1 MIRKANYSDIAP
13 IVEYLKSVPFDVSRT
28 KLYSA
33 QELYGDFTPG
43 EPGQLD
49 NCLDTQVYRH
59 YLSKGKQTNDIK
71 ESMARTLHD
80 HGVYVA
86 LGEFFRSHN
95 YLKCIG
101 VMGGHAMLR
110 TDAKFRQIVFLTKQ
124 LTEQGFCMLSGGGP
138 GAMEAT
144 HLGAWMAGR
153 NENEVE
159 DTLRILS
166 ASPSFRDPSWLSTA
180 FEVINK
186 YPQTRYES
194 LGIPTWLYGHEPSTP
209 FATHI
214 AKFFENSIRE
224 NHILTLPFGGIIYT
238 PGSAGTMHEI
248 FRDAEQNHYL
258 SYGFSSPMI
267 FLGTKFWTEEIP
279 VYPLLLKLSERGKYK
294 NLSLTLTDEPEEII
308 GQLLSF
314 QSLVQE
320 HPEAFM
326 LQ

>member
-1 MIRKANYSDIAP
+1 
-13 IVEYLKSVPFDVSRT
+13 VLW
-28 KLYSA
+28 KLLTS
-33 QELYGDFTPG
+33 
-43 EPGQLD
+43 
-49 NCLDTQVYRH
+49 
-59 YLSKGKQTNDIK
+59 
-71 ESMARTLHD
+71 
-80 HGVYVA
+80 A
-86 LGEFFRSHN
+86 LGW
-95 YLKCIG
+95 
-101 VMGGHAMLR
+101 
-110 TDAKFRQIVFLTKQ
+110 
-124 LTEQGFCMLSGGGP
+124 QG
-138 GAMEAT
+138 A
-144 HLGAWMAGR
+144 
-153 NENEVE
+153 
-159 DTLRILS
+159 
-166 ASPSFRDPSWLSTA
+166 
-180 FEVINK
+180 
-186 YPQTRYES
+186 
-194 LGIPTWLYGHEPSTP
+194 STP

-279 VYPLLLKLSERGKYK
+279 AYPLLLKLSERGKYK